1 MKGSVLADL
10 GATAEHIQLISEF
23 AHALEKLVMDK
34 CGKTYVEVPAPK
46 ILLPLLKKVVQ
57 KMLGAF
63 EWARGAQE
71 QVRQHVEQA
80 RTSLKEK
87 LPQKKREADQQSEAR
102 WAFVRQTGKKQQIN
116 TRRKNEAS
124 L

>member
-1 MKGSVLADL
+1 MMKCPYCGSPLDL
-10 GATAEHIQLISEF
+10 DDNFCSH
-23 AHALEKLVMDK
+23 
-34 CGKTYVEVPAPK
+34 CGK
-46 ILLPLLKKVVQ
+46 LN
-57 KMLGAF
+57 
-63 EWARGAQE
+63 E